1 MQQARPLSENQ
12 ETCLQTACM
21 TPSKSLEELKH
32 APLIHKTELILIPSW
47 STPQLYLLLVFRCSC
62 SSATTMVW
70 EEPGDQD
77 SLGSQFIQ
85 LSLVVNKAQ
94 STTWP
99 HFPKRISNSSLL
111 CICSKN
117 LPEVFSYLCPKKFS
131 RQNFR
136 RSLVIIRKAR

>member
-12 ETCLQTACM
+12 ETCPKAVCM
-21 TPSKSLEELKH
+21 TPGKSLQELKH
-32 APLIHKTELILIPSW
+32 APPIHKMELILIPSW
-47 STPQLYLLLVFRCSC
+47 STAQLYLLLVSRHSC
-62 SSATTMVW
+62 SLAMTKVW

-77 SLGSQFIQ
+77 SLGSQLIQ

-99 HFPKRISNSSLL
+99 HFPKWISNSSLL

-131 RQNFR
+131 RQNFK
-136 RSLVIIRKAR
+136 RSLVIIRKIR